1 MTPTDKRKLSI
12 LVVEDHQDT
21 LNLYRQLLESDG
33 HSVSAVESF
42 GGALALADQHRF
54 DVLIADV
61 TLPDGS
67 GWALLERLRALMPAL
82 RASRSPAM
90 PSPGISTAA
99 SGPGSVFTSPSQSSS
114 SNCGM
119 LFVGVLR
126 PRRTTSA
133 PVFVS
138 PDWICANLRSFARI

>member
-42 GGALALADQHRF
+42 SGALALADRHRF
-54 DVLIADV
+54 DLLIADV

-82 RASRSPAM
+82 RGDRKSTRLNSSHAN
-90 PSPGISTAA
+90 IS
-99 SGPGSVFTSPSQSSS
+99 
-114 SNCGM
+114 
-119 LFVGVLR
+119 
-126 PRRTTSA
+126 
-133 PVFVS
+133 
-138 PDWICANLRSFARI
+138 

>member
-1 MTPTDKRKLSI
+1 MTPMDKKKLRI

-33 HSVSAVESF
+33 HSVAAAESF

-82 RASRSPAM
+82 RGIAVTGHAQPRDIDRSERAGCCVHLSKPIKLEQVGGAIRRCAPAAEN
-90 PSPGISTAA
+90 S
-99 SGPGSVFTSPSQSSS
+99 
-114 SNCGM
+114 
-119 LFVGVLR
+119 
-126 PRRTTSA
+126 
-133 PVFVS
+133 
-138 PDWICANLRSFARI
+138 